1 MRCVTPMYRLYNE
14 YSKEEEAW
22 IKENEAHKWQKIIP
36 RQQVYDW
43 LIQDNYKFRKLEDL
57 NKQWIASGKVQRI
70 MQIPCGHCW
79 ACFLNKAADW
89 ATRCMFEAQRWENNY
104 WITLT
109 YDEDH
114 LPIAEWIK
122 YKKYE
127 DNKEWHW
134 EILENTGDE
143 SWQDGTVQIEE
154 LQRFINTMRKD
165 FERRGHTGIRYFAA
179 AEYGSENHRP
189 HYHIIFFNLPLRL
202 DEFYDAHLDNRT
214 HSFSWKSKEIDKW
227 WKQGIAEVTEVEW
240 CNCAY
245 TARYNSKALIDGAK
259 KQEEY
264 AKQGKLKEF
273 ITMSRRPGIGNN
285 YFNENMSKIYENDEI
300 IIQTFNG
307 SCVVKPPKA
316 WDKKF
321 KELFPEAFEDL
332 KRNRLEAM
340 DRAQQLKREL
350 SNYSDYERL
359 KIDTEEIMRK
369 GELLIRE
376 L

>member
-1 MRCVTPMYRLYNE
+1 MRCVTPMFRLYHQ
-14 YSKEEEAW
+14 YSPEEEAW

-36 RQQVYDW
+36 REQAYKM
-43 LIQDNYKFRKLEDL
+43 LIQDEYKFRKIEEL
-57 NKQWIASGKVQRI
+57 NNQWEKSGSIKRMQ
-70 MQIPCGHCW
+70 QIPCGHCW

-89 ATRCMFEAQRWENNY
+89 ATRCMFEAQKYPDNY

-109 YDEDH
+109 YDDEH

-127 DNKEWHW
+127 GKDYHY
-134 EILENTGDE
+134 EILYNEGQE
-143 SWQDGTVQIEE
+143 KWQEGTVQLEE

-179 AEYGSENHRP
+179 AEYGSKNHRP
-189 HYHIIFFNLPLRL
+189 HYHVIFFNLPLKI
-202 DEFYDAHLDNRT
+202 DEFYDCHIEPRDKSMR
-214 HSFSWKSKEIDKW
+214 WKSREIDKW

-240 CNCAY
+240 SNCSY

-264 AKQGKLKEF
+264 AQQGKIKEF
-273 ITMSRRPGIGNN
+273 VTMSRKPGIGAD
-285 YFNENMSKIYENDEI
+285 YFNENMQKIYENDEI
-300 IIQTFNG
+300 IIQTYNG

-316 WDKKF
+316 WDRKF
-321 KELFPEAFEDL
+321 QELFPEQYEQL
-332 KRNRLEAM
+332 KKCRIESM
-340 DRAQQLKREL
+340 ERAEKLKREL
-350 SNYSDYERL
+350 ANYTDLERL
-359 KIDTEEIMRK
+359 KMDTENIIRK